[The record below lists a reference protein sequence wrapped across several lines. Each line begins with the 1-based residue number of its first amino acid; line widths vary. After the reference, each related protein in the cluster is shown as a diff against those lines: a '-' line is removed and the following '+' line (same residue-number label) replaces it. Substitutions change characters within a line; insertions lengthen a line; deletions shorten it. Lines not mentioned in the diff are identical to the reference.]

1 VDSIRV
7 SDRGLSG
14 FTRSQNSIVY
24 IRVSQAPSEAC
35 PNNASFLNVDSGG
48 SILFQSRDQAVLSTI
63 LDWLGTWSR
72 TTAPPS
78 ANSGTP

>member
-1 VDSIRV
+1 VNSIRV

-14 FTRSQNSIVY
+14 FTTRQNSIVY
-24 IRVSQAPSEAC
+24 IRVSQAPSGAC
-35 PNNASFLNVDSGG
+35 PNNETFLNVDSGG
-48 SILFQSRDQAVLSTI
+48 SILFQSRDPAVLNII
-63 LDWLGTWSR
+63 LGWLGTWSR

>member
-1 VDSIRV
+1 VTSIRV

-14 FTRSQNSIVY
+14 FTKLPNSIVY
-24 IRVSQAPSEAC
+24 VRVSQAPSAAC
-35 PNNASFLNVDSGG
+35 PNNESFLNVDSGG
-48 SILFQSRDQAVLSTI
+48 SILFQSRDPVVLNTI

-72 TTAPPS
+72 TTVPPS